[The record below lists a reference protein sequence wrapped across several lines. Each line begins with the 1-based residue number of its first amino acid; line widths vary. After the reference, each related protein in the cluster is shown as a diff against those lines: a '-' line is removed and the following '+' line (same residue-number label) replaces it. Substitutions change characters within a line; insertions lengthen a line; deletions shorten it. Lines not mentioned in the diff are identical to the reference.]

1 MDFTQ
6 DPEVIT
12 SYLAMVKRDWNKA
25 KESFVELSKHWESL
39 GSDFFPGVSV
49 NRSAD
54 GTTVTG
60 DVLGKHFSINI
71 GPLASDKACFAEV
84 LVEVK
89 FSGNAQFEAARFLL
103 NRRGQVVDDEG
114 AVQIDTE
121 SGEGS
126 ARVFASILRT
136 VIQQP
141 APLLQVQ
148 VQPL

>member
-6 DPEVIT
+6 DPDEIT

-25 KESFVELSKHWESL
+25 KESFIELSKHWEHL
-39 GSDFFPGVSV
+39 GSDFFPGVSI

-54 GTTVTG
+54 GATVTG

-71 GPLASDKACFAEV
+71 VPLAFDKACFAQI
-84 LVEVK
+84 LIEVK

-114 AVQIDTE
+114 TVQLDAETA
-121 SGEGS
+121 EGS
-126 ARVFASILRT
+126 ARIFSSILRT

-141 APLLQVQ
+141 APFLQAH
-148 VQPL
+148 